1 MIVADYITPIKK
13 IYKSSRA
20 DRRRQEIAEILSDS
34 KTILRKHLGKNA
46 TLDEVVDFLMLPGTV
61 RRLAN
66 FNLKHWM
73 KTGHRISR
81 DLKNVLGQVP
91 EPSIL
96 LYPGMQRVNGKIIH
110 LDNKPVISLSPD
122 FGYFGGDNLTLAL
135 AHEYTHYLRA
145 RIAGVRFEKMP
156 VYRHLV
162 EEGLAVYVSTLVMP
176 DVPLSTIFMSN
187 LHSVIGRPDPKGG
200 YVRWCWMNMPR
211 LTADALKVLKSREHK
226 PVGRFFEGM
235 RVFGE
240 HSSIRTGYYIGLRM
254 IEQVVEE
261 IPLRKLLAQ
270 KPTAK
275 QVQGWLE
282 KMST

>member
-1 MIVADYITPIKK
+1 MIVADYITPTKK
-13 IYKSSRA
+13 IYKQSRG
-20 DRRRQEIAEILSDS
+20 DQRRRELTELLSDS

-46 TLDEVVDFLMLPGTV
+46 TPDEVVDYLMLPGTV

-66 FNLKHWM
+66 FSLKHWI

-81 DLKNVLGQVP
+81 DLKKVLGQVP
-91 EPSIL
+91 EPSII

-145 RIAGVRFEKMP
+145 RLAGVRFEKMP

-176 DVPLSTIFMSN
+176 GVPLSTIFMSN
-187 LHSVIGRPDPKGG
+187 LHSVIGRPDPAGG
-200 YVRWCWMNMPR
+200 YVRWCRNNMPR
-211 LTADALKVLKSREHK
+211 LTADVLKVLNSREHK

-240 HSSIRTGYYIGLRM
+240 NSSIRTGYYVGYRM
-254 IEQVVEE
+254 IEQVVKET
-261 IPLRKLLAQ
+261 PLRKLLAQ

-275 QVQGWLE
+275 HVQNWLE
-282 KMST
+282 KLMV